1 MMVLYMKSK
10 IPSSIALALVL
21 VLSIV
26 YMVVTTH
33 VHTTLFNF
41 QSAFAQKEHVTMEA
55 LFDNLANPG
64 RWEGIIQPALKILNE
79 RHPELNVNVSIIE
92 TPYNETRP
100 TMLNAVG
107 NGSTLDLIS
116 VDQIWLGE
124 FAEKGLLTD
133 LTNMTKKW
141 DRSSDWYQANWD
153 GGSHNKKIYGI
164 WAWTDVRGIWY
175 WKDLLQDAD
184 VDPNSLSTWSGYT
197 AAAKML
203 NEKLRKNGTDG
214 MYLVAASHSP
224 DLWYPYLWM
233 LGGQILEYK
242 EGHPAR
248 GSYWFPA
255 FNGSQGIRAMEFL
268 REQVSVGIKPQ
279 KDALQQAQDFID
291 RKFAVSID
299 GSWVPGLFPSE
310 QRSQLDKE
318 VGFLPMFP
326 ISSNETNQTATMMGG
341 WEFGIPSTSMHKD
354 IAWELITI
362 MVEPEILT
370 PWLLKYG
377 FLPTQAT
384 IGEVVASANSSKIPY
399 YEEMVKMIPL
409 GHVRP
414 SIPEYPEIAS
424 SVYEAIRGVLIDG
437 IDPKQAL
444 EIAASKSAK
453 SLGWTTSAS

>member
-1 MMVLYMKSK
+1 MKSK
-10 IPSSIALALVL
+10 IPCSIALALIL

-26 YMVVTTH
+26 YIVVTTQG
-33 VHTTLFNF
+33 HTPPIFNF
-41 QSAFAQKEHVTMEA
+41 QPAFAQKENVTMKA

-64 RWEGIIQPALKILNE
+64 RWEGLIQPALKILNE
-79 RHPELNVNVSIIE
+79 RHPELDVNVSITE
-92 TPYNETRP
+92 TPYSETRP
-100 TMLNAVG
+100 AMLDAAA
-107 NGSTLDLIS
+107 NGSAIDLMS

-141 DRSSDWYQANWD
+141 DRYSEWYQANWD
-153 GGSHNKKIYGI
+153 GGSHDKKIYGI

-175 WKDLLQDAD
+175 WKDLLQDAN
-184 VDPNSLSTWSGYT
+184 VDPKSLSTWSGYI

-242 EGHPAR
+242 EGHPSR

-255 FNGSQGIRAMEFL
+255 FNSSQGIRALEFL
-268 REQVSVGIKPQ
+268 REQVSVGVRPQ
-279 KDALQQAQDFID
+279 INALHQAQDFID

-299 GSWVPGLFPSE
+299 GSWVPGEFPSE
-310 QRSQLDKE
+310 RRAQLENE
-318 VGFLPMFP
+318 VGFIPMFP

-341 WEFGIPSTSMHKD
+341 WEFGIPTTSKHKD
-354 IAWELITI
+354 LAWELITI
-362 MVEPEILT
+362 MIEPKILT
-370 PWLLKYG
+370 PWLLEYG
-377 FLPTQAT
+377 YLPTQVT
-384 IGEVVASANSSKIPY
+384 IGEEVVTGGANSSMIPY

-414 SIPEYPEIAS
+414 SIPEYPEIAQS
-424 SVYEAIRGVLIDG
+424 LYEAIGGVLNDG
-437 IDPKQAL
+437 MDPKQAL
-444 EIAASKSAK
+444 DIAASKSAK
-453 SLGWTTSAS
+453 SLGWTSAS

>member
-1 MMVLYMKSK
+1 MVLLMKSK
-10 IPSSIALALVL
+10 IPCSIALALVL
-21 VLSIV
+21 ALSIV
-26 YMVVTTH
+26 YIVVTTEG
-33 VHTTLFNF
+33 HTSIVNF
-41 QSAFAQKEHVTMEA
+41 QSAFAQKENVTMKA

-64 RWEGIIQPALKILNE
+64 RWEGLIQPALKILNE
-79 RHPELNVNVSIIE
+79 RHPELDVNVSIIE
-92 TPYNETRP
+92 TPYNKTRS

-107 NGSTLDLIS
+107 NGTAIDLMS

-141 DRSSDWYQANWD
+141 DRSSEWYQANWD

-184 VDPNSLSTWSGYT
+184 VDPNSISTWSGYI

-214 MYLVAASHSP
+214 MYLVGASHSP

-255 FNGSQGIRAMEFL
+255 FNGSQGVRALEFL
-268 REQVSVGIKPQ
+268 REQVSVGVKPQ
-279 KDALQQAQDFID
+279 INALNQAKDFID
-291 RKFAVSID
+291 RKYAVSVD
-299 GSWVPGLFPSE
+299 GSWVPGEFPSE
-310 QRSQLDKE
+310 RRPQLENE
-318 VGFLPMFP
+318 VGFIPMFP

-341 WEFGIPSTSMHKD
+341 WEFGIPNTSKHKD
-354 IAWELITI
+354 LAWELITI
-362 MVEPEILT
+362 MVEPKILT
-370 PWLLKYG
+370 PWLLEYG
-377 FLPTQAT
+377 YLPTQTT
-384 IGEVVASANSSKIPY
+384 IGEEVVTGANSSVTPY

-414 SIPEYPEIAS
+414 SIPEYPEIAQS
-424 SVYEAIRGVLIDG
+424 LYEAIGGVLNDG
-437 IDPKQAL
+437 MDPETGSRYSCRK
-444 EIAASKSAK
+444 ISKK
-453 SLGWTTSAS
+453 FGLGKC

>member
-21 VLSIV
+21 ALSIV

-41 QSAFAQKEHVTMEA
+41 QSAFAQKEHVTIEA

-64 RWEGIIQPALKILNE
+64 RWEGLIQPALKILNE

-100 TMLNAVG
+100 TMLNAIG
-107 NGSTLDLIS
+107 NGSALDLIS

-141 DRSSDWYQANWD
+141 DRSFDWYQANWD
-153 GGSHNKKIYGI
+153 GGSHDKKIYGI

-184 VDPNSLSTWSGYT
+184 VDPNSLSTWSGYIG
-197 AAAKML
+197 AAKML

-310 QRSQLDKE
+310 QRSQLDKK
-318 VGFLPMFP
+318 VGFLPLFP

-341 WEFGIPSTSMHKD
+341 WEFGIPTTSMHKEL
-354 IAWELITI
+354 AWELITI

-384 IGEVVASANSSKIPY
+384 IGEVVTSANSSKIPY

-414 SIPEYPEIAS
+414 SIPEYPDIANS
-424 SVYEAIRGVLIDG
+424 LYEAIRGVLIDG

-444 EIAASKSAK
+444 EVAASKSAK

>member
-1 MMVLYMKSK
+1 MVLYMKSK
-10 IPSSIALALVL
+10 VPCSIALALIL

-26 YMVVTTH
+26 YFVVTTYG
-33 VHTTLFNF
+33 HTTIFNF
-41 QSAFAQKEHVTMEA
+41 QSAFAQKENITMKA
-55 LFDNLANPG
+55 LLDNLANPG
-64 RWEGIIQPALKILNE
+64 RWEGLIQPALKILNE
-79 RHPELNVNVSIIE
+79 RHPETDVNVSIME
-92 TPYNETRP
+92 TSYSETRP
-100 TMLNAVG
+100 TMLDAIA
-107 NGSTLDLIS
+107 NGSAIDLMS

-184 VDPNSLSTWSGYT
+184 VDPNSLLTWSGYISS
-197 AAAKML
+197 AEML

-255 FNGSQGIRAMEFL
+255 FNGSQGIRALEFL
-268 REQVSVGIKPQ
+268 REQVNVGVKPQ
-279 KDALQQAQDFID
+279 INALHQAQDFID

-299 GSWVPGLFPSE
+299 GSWVPGEFPSE
-310 QRSQLDKE
+310 RRPQLEKE
-318 VGFLPMFP
+318 VGFIPMFP

-341 WEFGIPSTSMHKD
+341 WELAIPTTSKHKD
-354 IAWELITI
+354 LAWELITI
-362 MVEPEILT
+362 MVEPKILT

-377 FLPTQAT
+377 YLPTQAT
-384 IGEVVASANSSKIPY
+384 IGEEVVTNDNSSKMPY

-414 SIPEYPEIAS
+414 SIPEYPEIAQS
-424 SVYEAIRGVLIDG
+424 LYEAISGVLNDG
-437 IDPKQAL
+437 MDPKQAL
-444 EIAASKSAK
+444 DIAASKSAK
-453 SLGWTTSAS
+453 SLGWTSVS